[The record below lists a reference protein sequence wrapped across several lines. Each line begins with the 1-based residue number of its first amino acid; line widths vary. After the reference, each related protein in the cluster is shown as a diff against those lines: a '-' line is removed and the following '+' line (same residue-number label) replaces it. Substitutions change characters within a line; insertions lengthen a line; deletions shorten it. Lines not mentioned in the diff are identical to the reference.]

1 MSVVT
6 VERTETLSHHQRFNL
21 LQRILHGVLMGTFLG
36 LAATGMPLRFNQAGW
51 SVEFA
56 AAVGGFDA
64 ILFLHKTFA
73 VLMTLAFAVHLGYV
87 VWLAFVKRTKGVVT
101 GETSM
106 VPQLR
111 DVREM
116 VAHFKWFL
124 GRGERPGF
132 GRYTYW
138 EKFDYLAVF
147 WGMFAIGFTGY
158 VMWFSETAARLLPGW
173 ALNVSLLIHSEEALL
188 AVWYIFAIHFFNAHL
203 RPGKFPM
210 DLVIFT
216 GRESLREM
224 AIDRPSEYSRV
235 LETGDLEE
243 VAKPEP
249 PRWLKNFGRLV
260 GTTAVAIGFALFA
273 LTVYAFAT
281 ETEETVAPDDSG
293 SETMLADEVDLIGAG
308 ATSGTTAVVSDFQ
321 TSVDR

>member
-21 LQRILHGVLMGTFLG
+21 FQRILHGVLMGTFLG
-36 LAATGMPLRFNQAGW
+36 LAASGMPLRFNQAGW
-51 SVEFA
+51 AADFA

-64 ILFLHKTFA
+64 ILFIHKTLA
-73 VLMTLAFAVHLGYV
+73 VLMTVAFIVHLGYV
-87 VWLAFVKRTKGVVT
+87 AWMAFVKRRKGVFT

-116 VAHFKWFL
+116 IAHFKWFL
-124 GRGERPGF
+124 GRGERPSF
-132 GRYTYW
+132 GRFTYW

-147 WGMFAIGFTGY
+147 WGMFAIGLTGY
-158 VMWFSETAARLLPGW
+158 VMWFSEAAARVLPGW
-173 ALNVSLLIHSEEALL
+173 AFNVSLLIHSEEALL

-224 AIDRPSEYSRV
+224 AVDRPSEYERIVESGG
-235 LETGDLEE
+235 LESAATT
-243 VAKPEP
+243 AP
-249 PRWLKNFGRLV
+249 PRWLRNFGRLV
-260 GTTAVAIGFALFA
+260 GTTAVVIGFALFA

-281 ETEETVAPDDSG
+281 EVEETAGSRDSG
-293 SETMLADEVDLIGAG
+293 QEMMLTDGADATGAG
-308 ATSGTTAVVSDFQ
+308 VVSGTAAVVAFFESEAG
-321 TSVDR
+321 